1 MDKTVNFL
9 DSLDVK
15 LFRLY
20 IHNLRWTAG
29 VIAHFADVVKN
40 YGNKVYNV
48 RFDKLLQAELDKYV
62 ENNPVELDK
71 WRAVKPYVS
80 VREFSTKKIEIELYG
95 LRSSVY
101 AGKDFYNNDR
111 TANFPSCYS
120 DMRIAYHWTNYPTIY
135 SWASEETRAKELE
148 YHSELT
154 SPEYFYIDDNDNIR
168 INANKLAELLVN
180 ESKDAIEKADTLE
193 HLLDVGDD
201 GLTEIERD
209 IKEWERIKKEADIL
223 RDKLSCAER
232 DFFGIKAYAQWS

>member
-9 DSLDVK
+9 DSLEVK

-20 IHNLRWTAG
+20 ISNLRWTAG
-29 VIAHFADVVKN
+29 ATAHFADVVKN

-80 VREFSTKKIEIELYG
+80 VREFTTKKIEIELYG

-101 AGKDFYNNDR
+101 AGKDFFNNDR
-111 TANFPSCYS
+111 TANFPSSYS
-120 DMRIAYHWTNYPTIY
+120 DMRIAYHWTDYPSLY
-135 SWASEETRAKELE
+135 SWASKEVREKELT

-168 INANKLAELLVN
+168 INAKKLAELLVN
-180 ESKDAIEKADTLE
+180 ESKDTIEKADTLE
-193 HLLDVGDD
+193 ALLVVGDD

-209 IKEWERIKKEADIL
+209 IKEWKRIKKEADIL
-223 RDKLSCAER
+223 RDKLSCSER

>member
-29 VIAHFADVVKN
+29 AIAHFADVVKN

-71 WRAVKPYVS
+71 WRAVKPYIS
-80 VREFSTKKIEIELYG
+80 VCEFTTKKIEIKLYG

-101 AGKDFYNNDR
+101 AGKDFYNNDKS
-111 TANFPSCYS
+111 AYFPSYYS
-120 DMRIAYHWTNYPTIY
+120 DMRIAYHWTNYPSLY
-135 SWASEETRAKELE
+135 SWASKEVREKELT
-148 YHSELT
+148 YHSALT

-168 INANKLAELLVN
+168 INANKLYELLVN
-180 ESKDAIEKADTLE
+180 ESKDAVEKADTLE

-209 IKEWERIKKEADIL
+209 IKDWERIKKEADIL

>member
-1 MDKTVNFL
+1 MEKTVRFL
-9 DSLDVK
+9 ETVDVE

-29 VIAHFADVVKN
+29 VTAHFADVVKN

-62 ENNPVELDK
+62 EDNPVELDK

-80 VREFSTKKIEIELYG
+80 VREFTTKRLEIELYG
-95 LRSSVY
+95 LKSSVY
-101 AGKDFYNNDR
+101 GGKDCFGNDKN
-111 TANFPSCYS
+111 ACIPSGYS
-120 DMRIAYHWTNYPTIY
+120 DYRIAYHWTDYPTLY
-135 SWASEETRAKELE
+135 SWASKEVREKELI
-148 YHSELT
+148 YHSEST

-168 INANKLAELLVN
+168 INAKKLAELLVN
-180 ESKDAIEKADTLE
+180 ESKDTIEKADSLE

-209 IKEWERIKKEADIL
+209 IKDWERIRKEADIL
-223 RDKLSCAER
+223 RDKLPCAER
-232 DFFGIKAYAQWS
+232 DFFDIKAYAQWS

>member
-1 MDKTVNFL
+1 MEKTVRFL
-9 DSLDVK
+9 ETVDVE

-20 IHNLRWTAG
+20 IHNLKWTAG
-29 VIAHFADVVKN
+29 LTGHLADVVKN

-48 RFDKLLQAELDKYV
+48 RFDKLIQAEADKYI
-62 ENNPVELDK
+62 ENNPVDVDK
-71 WRAVKPYVS
+71 WRGAKPYIS
-80 VREFSTKKIEIELYG
+80 VREFTTKRLEIELYG
-95 LRSSVY
+95 LKSSVY
-101 AGKDFYNNDR
+101 GGKDCFGNDKN
-111 TANFPSCYS
+111 ACIPSGYS
-120 DMRIAYHWTNYPTIY
+120 DYRIAYHWTDYPTLY
-135 SWASEETRAKELE
+135 SWASKEVREKELT

-168 INANKLAELLVN
+168 INSKKLAELLVN
-180 ESKDAIEKADTLE
+180 ESKDTIEKADSLE

-209 IKEWERIKKEADIL
+209 IKDWERIRKEADIL

>member
-1 MDKTVNFL
+1 MEKTVRFL
-9 DSLDVK
+9 DTVDVE

-29 VIAHFADVVKN
+29 AIAHFADVVKN

-48 RFDKLLQAELDKYV
+48 RFDKLLQAELDK
-62 ENNPVELDK
+62 

-80 VREFSTKKIEIELYG
+80 VREFTTKRLEIELYG

-101 AGKDFYNNDR
+101 AGKDAFNNDKS
-111 TANFPSCYS
+111 ANFPSSYS
-120 DMRIAYHWTNYPTIY
+120 DMRVAYHWTDYPSLY
-135 SWASEETRAKELE
+135 SWASKEVREKELT

-168 INANKLAELLVN
+168 INAKKLADLLVN
-180 ESKDAIEKADTLE
+180 ESKDTIERADSLE
-193 HLLDVGDD
+193 HLLDIGDD

-209 IKEWERIKKEADIL
+209 IKDWERIKKEADIL
-223 RDKLSCAER
+223 RDKLPCPER
-232 DFFGIKAYAQWS
+232 DFFGIKACAQWS